1 MIKEELLE
9 VLSIQSYHFKQDLM
23 VEYLKGKIS
32 ELDCTYEMHEGN
44 LYVKKGNAEKYP
56 CLVAHMDTVHDI
68 ESDLS
73 IVEFDGA
80 LTGFNRH
87 TMTQVGIGGDDKVG
101 VFICLQA
108 LKQTENI
115 KVVFFRDEEVGCIGS
130 NLADKAFFE
139 DCYYVLEFDRR
150 GKSDFVIDAN
160 GVILSTKAFQ
170 QAILPYVYKYGY
182 SYALGGGTDVQAL
195 RQLGIKCSMANLS
208 CGYYNPH
215 LDNEY
220 VVIKDVENTLNLALE
235 LLKNI
240 KNSYDFD

>member
-1 MIKEELLE
+1 LIKQDLIE
-9 VLSIQSYHFKQDLM
+9 VLSVQSYSFKQELM
-23 VEYLKGKIS
+23 VEYLKGKLS
-32 ELDCTYEMHEGN
+32 ALGCTYEIHEGN
-44 LYVKKGNAEKYP
+44 IYVKKGYAEKYP
-56 CLVAHMDTVHDI
+56 CVVAHMDTVHDI

-87 TMTQVGIGGDDKVG
+87 TMTQIGIGGDDKVG

-108 LKQTENI
+108 LKETENI

-139 DCYYVLEFDRR
+139 DCYFVLEFDRR

-220 VVIKDVENTLNLALE
+220 VIIEDVMNTLNLALE
-235 LLKNI
+235 LIENI
-240 KNSYDFD
+240 TESYDFE